1 MLNDKLSMVPK
12 ESRLA
17 NATRRREA
25 VSNECGSESLAA
37 ESRLT
42 QIGDD
47 HVAAVADEQR
57 RSRGTKE
64 KIFTRE
70 FYARS
75 TVTVARDLLGAVLCR
90 RFADGRV
97 VAAPIVEVEAYTED
111 DPACHA
117 FRGITERCRVL
128 FGQPGIAYVYFIYG
142 MYNCLNVVTEP
153 DGVPGA
159 ILIRALGAEGGAGPG
174 KLCQTWEIDR
184 SFNGVDLTCTESSL
198 WIAQGERIASN
209 VGETVRIGVT
219 SAQDRIW
226 RFYVKGNQYV
236 SGPRKLGGGKRPLSK
251 KKLPGSS
258 KTIRE
263 TSKKATKSSGEQNES
278 GCR

>member
-12 ESRLA
+12 ESRMA
-17 NATRRREA
+17 NATRRRGA
-25 VSNECGSESLAA
+25 VSDECGSERVAA
-37 ESRLT
+37 ERL
-42 QIGDD
+42 
-47 HVAAVADEQR
+47 
-57 RSRGTKE
+57 E

-70 FYARS
+70 FYARP
-75 TVTVARDLLGAVLCR
+75 TVAVARDLLGAVLCR

-97 VAAPIVEVEAYTED
+97 VTAPIVEVEAYTED

-184 SFNGVDLTCTESSL
+184 SFNGVDLTCTESVL
-198 WIAQGERIASN
+198 WIAQGERIPASD

-236 SGPRKLGGGKRPLSK
+236 SGPRKLGGGKKPLSR
-251 KKLPGSS
+251 KKLPALS

-263 TSKKATKSSGEQNES
+263 TSKKTTRASG
-278 GCR
+278 RAK

>member
-12 ESRLA
+12 ESRRA
-17 NATRRREA
+17 NATRRRGA
-25 VSNECGSESLAA
+25 VS
-37 ESRLT
+37 
-42 QIGDD
+42 
-47 HVAAVADEQR
+47 DE
-57 RSRGTKE
+57 RGLE
-64 KIFTRE
+64 KIFTRD
-70 FYARS
+70 FYARP
-75 TVTVARDLLGAVLCR
+75 TVAVARDLLGAVLCR

-97 VAAPIVEVEAYTED
+97 VTAPIVEVEAYTED

-128 FGQPGIAYVYFIYG
+128 FGPPGLAYVYFIYG

-159 ILIRALGAEGGAGPG
+159 ILIRALGVEGGTGPG

-184 SFNGVDLTCTESSL
+184 SFNGMDLTCSDSEL
-198 WIAQGERIASN
+198 WIVEGEGIPECD

-226 RFYVKGNQYV
+226 RFYVKGNEYV
-236 SGPRKLGGGKRPLSK
+236 SGPRRLGGGKKPLSK
-251 KKLPGSS
+251 KKLSGSS

-263 TSKKATKSSGEQNES
+263 TSKIIKRTTGRAK
-278 GCR
+278 